1 MIVRRLAV
9 VTALTAALA
18 FTCGSALAQDYI
30 TQTVP
35 PTAPYMHDLEK
46 VYGLGII
53 EGYRD
58 DTFRPD
64 QTLKRAE
71 LWVALNRFIDIARMR
86 GLELPVDYEPYL
98 ATYGR
103 GFRDHWG
110 MEAWERLTKT
120 YLADDRPV
128 PIMMNFDAPVKRIE
142 FAELAVGVM
151 RGYGVIPRDLTP
163 PEIAIGEDIM
173 VRQPDG
179 NFHFQSAMP
188 RWELAVCLSRLLDA
202 IAPLG

>member
-1 MIVRRLAV
+1 VRTVAV
-9 VTALTAALA
+9 ITALAATLALA
-18 FTCGSALAQDYI
+18 CGGAWAQDYI

-35 PTAPYMHDLEK
+35 PTARYMHDLEK
-46 VYGLGII
+46 VYALGII

-64 QTLKRAE
+64 EIVERAE
-71 LWVALNRFIDIARMR
+71 LWVAFNRFIDVSRMR
-86 GLELPVDYEPYL
+86 GLELPEDYKPYL

-128 PIMMNFDAPVKRIE
+128 PIMMDFDAQIKRIE
-142 FAELAVGVM
+142 FAELAVALM
-151 RGYGVIPRDLTP
+151 RGYGMIPYDMTP
-163 PEIAIGEDIM
+163 AELAVGEDIM
-173 VRQPDG
+173 VRQSDG
-179 NFHFQSAMP
+179 FFHFQSAMP
-188 RWELAVCLSRLLDA
+188 RWELAVGLSRLLDA
-202 IAPLG
+202 VAPMG

>member
-1 MIVRRLAV
+1 MSRFAAVTVVAATLA
-9 VTALTAALA
+9 L
-18 FTCGSALAQDYI
+18 TCGSALAQDYI

-35 PTAPYMHDLEK
+35 PTAHYMHDLEK
-46 VYGLGII
+46 VYDLGII

-58 DTFRPD
+58 ATFRPD
-64 QTLKRAE
+64 QIVERAE
-71 LWVALNRFIDIARMR
+71 LWVAFNRFLDVCRIR
-86 GLELPVDYEPYL
+86 GLELHKDYKPYE

-103 GFRDHWG
+103 GLRDHWG

-120 YLADDRPV
+120 YIADNRPV

-151 RGYGVIPRDLTP
+151 RGYGVIPYDLTP
-163 PEIAIGEDIM
+163 AEIAIGDDIM

-179 NFHFQSAMP
+179 QFHFQSAMP
-188 RWELAVCLSRLLDA
+188 RWELAVGLSRLLDR
-202 IAPLG
+202 ISPMG

>member
-1 MIVRRLAV
+1 VRRLAV
-9 VTALTAALA
+9 VTALTATLALA
-18 FTCGSALAQDYI
+18 CGSALAQDYI

-35 PTAPYMHDLEK
+35 PTAPYMYDLEK

-64 QTLKRAE
+64 QPVERAE
-71 LWVALNRFIDIARMR
+71 LWVAFNRFIDVARMR
-86 GLELPVDYEPYL
+86 GLELPVDYKPYL

-103 GFRDHWG
+103 GVRDHWG

-120 YLADDRPV
+120 HLVDVRPV
-128 PIMMNFDAPVKRIE
+128 PIVKDFDAPIKRIE
-142 FAELAVGVM
+142 FAELAVALM

-163 PEIAIGEDIM
+163 AEIAIGDEIM

-179 NFHFQSAMP
+179 YFHFQSAMS
-188 RWELAVCLSRLLDA
+188 RWELAVCLSRLLTV

>member
-1 MIVRRLAV
+1 MRRLAV
-9 VTALTAALA
+9 IAALA
-18 FTCGSALAQDYI
+18 ATLALASGVAWAQDYI

-35 PTAPYMHDLEK
+35 PTAPYLHDLEK
-46 VYGLGII
+46 VYALGII

-64 QTLKRAE
+64 QIVERAE
-71 LWVALNRFIDIARMR
+71 LWVAFNRFIDVCRAQ
-86 GLELPVDYEPYL
+86 GLELPTDYKPYL

-120 YLADDRPV
+120 YLADDRPL
-128 PIMMNFDAPVKRIE
+128 PIMMDFDEEVKRIE
-142 FAELAVGVM
+142 FAELAVELM
-151 RGYGVIPRDLTP
+151 RGYGVIARDMAPAEL
-163 PEIAIGEDIM
+163 AIGESIM

-179 NFHFQSAMP
+179 YFHFQSPMP
-188 RWELAVCLSRLLDA
+188 RWELAVCLSRLLNV
-202 IAPLG
+202 IVPVG

>member
-1 MIVRRLAV
+1 MRRFAAV
-9 VTALTAALA
+9 IALA
-18 FTCGSALAQDYI
+18 ATLALACGSAWAQDYI

-35 PTAPYMHDLEK
+35 PMAPYMHDLEK
-46 VYGLGII
+46 VYNLGII

-64 QTLKRAE
+64 QIVERAE
-71 LWVALNRFIDIARMR
+71 LWVALNRFIDVCRAR
-86 GLELPVDYEPYL
+86 GLELPVDYKPYL
-98 ATYGR
+98 ATHGR

-128 PIMMNFDAPVKRIE
+128 PIMMDFDASVKRIE
-142 FAELAVGVM
+142 FAELAVALM
-151 RGYGVIPRDLTP
+151 RAYGVIPNDLTP
-163 PEIAIGEDIM
+163 PELAIGDQIM

-179 NFHFQSAMP
+179 EFHFQSGMP
-188 RWELAVCLSRLLDA
+188 RWELAVCLSRLVDA
-202 IAPLG
+202 VAPVG

>member
-1 MIVRRLAV
+1 MRRFAV
-9 VTALTAALA
+9 IAALA
-18 FTCGSALAQDYI
+18 VLIAIAAPGAWAQDYI

-35 PTAPYMHDLEK
+35 PLAPYMQDLEE

-64 QTLKRAE
+64 AIVERAE
-71 LWVALNRFIDIARMR
+71 LWVAFNRLADVCRAR
-86 GLELPVDYEPYL
+86 GLELPNDYEPWE

-120 YLADDRPV
+120 YLADDRPL

-142 FAELAVGVM
+142 FAELGVAVM
-151 RGYGVIPRDLTP
+151 RSYGMLPYDMTP
-163 PEIAIGEDIM
+163 AELAIGQDIM

-179 NFHFQSAMP
+179 YFHFQGEMP
-188 RWELAVCLSRLLDA
+188 RWELAVCLSRLLEQ
-202 IAPLG
+202 IAPFE

>member
-1 MIVRRLAV
+1 MCRFAA
-9 VTALTAALA
+9 VTALAATLMLA
-18 FTCGSALAQDYI
+18 CGSAWAQDYI

-35 PTAPYMHDLEK
+35 ATAPYLHDLEK
-46 VYGLGII
+46 VYELGII

-58 DTFRPD
+58 DTFRPE
-64 QTLKRAE
+64 QNVERAE
-71 LWVALNRFIDIARMR
+71 LWVACNRFIDVVRMR
-86 GLELPVDYEPYL
+86 GLELPVDYKPYL

-128 PIMMNFDAPVKRIE
+128 PIMMDFDAPIKRIE
-142 FAELAVGVM
+142 FAELAVGLM
-151 RGYGVIPRDLTP
+151 RMYGVIPNDLTP
-163 PEIAIGEDIM
+163 AEIAVGEDIM

-179 NFHFQSAMP
+179 QFHFQSGMP
-188 RWELAVCLSRLLDA
+188 RWEMAVCLSRLLDT
-202 IAPLG
+202 IVPVQ